1 MRRTSLAIL
10 LPTALVPLSS
20 FLGLAATV
28 EEAGWQVY
36 GKVWGADFWGDLA
49 FTAGTAAAALAVA
62 VAVRRL
68 RERSPGQGAA
78 HAALLVPVAFLLNW
92 AVYAVSWSLTGSS
105 DPQTSFF
112 AWSFANFGK
121 SWAFTLQWGWPG
133 LLFCA
138 VAVPAGAAWLEGRRW
153 VRRAAEAPTASAG

>member
-1 MRRTSLAIL
+1 MQHSARALLLAV
-10 LPTALVPLSS
+10 ALVAVSS
-20 FLGLAATV
+20 FFGLVRTV
-28 EEAGWQVY
+28 EEVGWQVY

-92 AVYAVSWSLTGSS
+92 AVYAVSWGLTGSS
-105 DPQTSFF
+105 DPPTSFF
-112 AWSFANFGK
+112 TWSFANFGK
-121 SWAFTLQWGWPG
+121 AWAFTLQWGWPG

-138 VAVPAGAAWLEGRRW
+138 GAVPAGAAWLEGRRW
-153 VRRAAEAPTASAG
+153 VRAEAPTASAG